1 MDPVEVDSFALACRV
16 LMPAQKGTDEDRA
29 FPRWLV
35 RFPIMHGQGMATH
48 FGLASD
54 INDDGMC
61 FLSSAPYAVDAIV
74 SLELRIPGGPIH
86 VKALVRYCRRGAI
99 GVQFLNL
106 SREQRLALLA
116 FSVIGQRK
124 KPN

>member
-1 MDPVEVDSFALACRV
+1 MDLVEVDSFALACQV
-16 LMPAQKGTDEDRA
+16 LMPAQEGKDEDRA

-35 RFPIMHGQGMATH
+35 RFPLLHGQGLATH

-54 INDDGMC
+54 INDDGMG
-61 FLSSAPYAVDAIV
+61 FSSSAPYAADTIV
-74 SLELRIPGGPIH
+74 SLELRIPGEPIH
-86 VKALVRYCRRGAI
+86 VKARVRYCRPGAI

-116 FSVIGQRK
+116 FSVIGQRR

>member
-1 MDPVEVDSFALACRV
+1 MDLMEVDSFALACRV
-16 LMPAQKGTDEDRA
+16 LMPAQRETDEDRA

-35 RFPIMHGQGMATH
+35 RFPLMHGQGMATR
-48 FGLASD
+48 FGLACD
-54 INDDGMC
+54 INDDGMGFFC
-61 FLSSAPYAVDAIV
+61 SALYAVGTIL

-86 VKALVRYCRRGAI
+86 VKALVRHCGRGAI

-116 FSVIGQRK
+116 FSIIGQRK
-124 KPN
+124 RPN

>member
-1 MDPVEVDSFALACRV
+1 MDPVEVNSFAQACQV
-16 LMPAQKGTDEDRA
+16 LMPAQEGKDEDRA

-35 RFPIMHGQGMATH
+35 RFPVMHGQGMATH

-61 FLSSAPYAVDAIV
+61 FLSSAQYAVDTIM
-74 SLELRIPGGPIH
+74 SLELRIPDGPIE
-86 VKALVRYCRRGAI
+86 VKALVRHCGRGAI

-124 KPN
+124 RPN

>member
-1 MDPVEVDSFALACRV
+1 MELVEVDSFAVLCRV
-16 LMPAQKGTDEDRA
+16 VMPADTGTDQDRA

-35 RFPIMHGQGMATH
+35 RFPILHGQGMATQ

-61 FLSSAPYAVDAIV
+61 ILTGAAYAVDTIV
-74 SLELRIPGGPIH
+74 FLELRIPGGPIH
-86 VKALVRYCRRGAI
+86 VKALVQHCGRGAT

-106 SREQRLALLA
+106 SREQRLALLD
-116 FSVIGQRK
+116 FCIIRQRK

>member
-1 MDPVEVDSFALACRV
+1 MEPVEVDSFALACQV
-16 LMPAQKGTDEDRA
+16 LMPPQEAKDEDRI

-35 RFPIMHGQGMATH
+35 RFPLLHGPGMATH

-61 FLSSAPYAVDAIV
+61 FLGCAPYAVDTV
-74 SLELRIPGGPIH
+74 LSLELRIPGDPIH
-86 VKALVRYCRRGAI
+86 VKALVRYSRGGAV
-99 GVQFLNL
+99 GVQFLSL

-116 FSVIGQRK
+116 FSVIGQRR

>member
-1 MDPVEVDSFALACRV
+1 MDLVEVDSFALACQV
-16 LMPAQKGTDEDRA
+16 LMPAQEGTDEDRA

-35 RFPIMHGQGMATH
+35 RFPLLHGQGIPAH

-61 FLSSAPYAVDAIV
+61 FLSSAPYAVNAIL

-86 VKALVRYCRRGAI
+86 VKALVRYRRHGAI

-116 FSVIGQRK
+116 FSVIGQRR

>member
-1 MDPVEVDSFALACRV
+1 MKIALPHAGWCGFPYCMGKAC
-16 LMPAQKGTDEDRA
+16 L
-29 FPRWLV
+29 
-35 RFPIMHGQGMATH
+35 ATH
-48 FGLASD
+48 FGLAAD

-61 FLSSAPYAVDAIV
+61 FLSSAPYAVDTIV
-74 SLELRIPGGPIH
+74 SLELRIPGEPIP
-86 VKALVRYCRRGAI
+86 VKALVRYCRHGAI

-116 FSVIGQRK
+116 FSVIGQRR

>member
-1 MDPVEVDSFALACRV
+1 MELVEVDSFAVLCRV
-16 LMPAQKGTDEDRA
+16 AMPAESGTDENRA

-35 RFPIMHGQGMATH
+35 RFPLMHGQGMATH

-61 FLSSAPYAVDAIV
+61 ILTGAAHAVDTIL
-74 SLELRIPGGPIH
+74 SLELRIPGGPFH
-86 VKALVRYCRRGAI
+86 VKALVRYCGNGAT

-106 SREQRLALLA
+106 SREQRLALLD
-116 FSVIGQRK
+116 FCVIRQRK

>member
-16 LMPAQKGTDEDRA
+16 
-29 FPRWLV
+29 LV

-61 FLSSAPYAVDAIV
+61 FLSSAPYAVDTIV
-74 SLELRIPGGPIH
+74 SLELRIPGGPID

-116 FSVIGQRK
+116 FSVIGQRR

>member
-1 MDPVEVDSFALACRV
+1 MELVEVDSFALACQV
-16 LMPAQKGTDEDRA
+16 LMPAQERADEDRA
-29 FPRWLV
+29 FPRWMV
-35 RFPIMHGQGMATH
+35 RFPLLHGQGMATH

-54 INDDGMC
+54 INDDGMG
-61 FLSSAPYAVDAIV
+61 FLSSETYAVNAV
-74 SLELRIPGGPIH
+74 LSLELRIPGKPIQ
-86 VKALVRYCRRGAI
+86 VKALVRYCRNGAI

-116 FSVIGQRK
+116 FSVIGQRR